1 MEYLL
6 LFVALWLLVLTV
18 IALAWNQYKLRA
30 AYRLGVRNERLLVEH
45 LGSIGLRVAALEF
58 KQTDAPVIAAECMY
72 CHTGQVVKDETVG
85 PYGYCTQCNAIQEH
99 GAAALAALTANPA
112 LGLATASYVPTCKFC
127 GKEFGVDQGAFTIIN
142 SCADCEAR
150 LCKDPGAYAV
160 ATAAAIA
167 NKEIKQA
174 TWAGIEIDAADLID
188 LTNQGGDQ

>member
-99 GAAALAALTANPA
+99 GAAALEALAANPV
-112 LGLATASYVPTCKFC
+112 LGTGEAMPLLTCKFC
-127 GKEFGVDQGAFTIIN
+127 RNQYHVTKRSWIISN
-142 SCADCEAR
+142 CCTECELR
-150 LCKDPGAYAV
+150 MHNDPTAIE
-160 ATAAAIA
+160 TAAAIA